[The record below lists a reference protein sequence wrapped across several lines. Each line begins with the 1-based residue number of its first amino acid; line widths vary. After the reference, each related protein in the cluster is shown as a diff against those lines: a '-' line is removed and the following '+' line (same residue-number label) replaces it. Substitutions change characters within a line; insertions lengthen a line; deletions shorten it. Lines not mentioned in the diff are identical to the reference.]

1 MDPKQHLSKDQMILN
16 KKANFNKSIDN
27 KLLIGVSRNLKITNK
42 SFENINKNEIVSMFD
57 SGVN

>member
-1 MDPKQHLSKDQMILN
+1 MILN